1 MTFNS
6 GPILDLPILEFVKV
20 KVLQIVDSYA
30 VGEGELRR
38 PTKGKVGATFLAA
51 AAVEERNNRSVFLS
65 FIFLII

>member
-1 MTFNS
+1 M
-6 GPILDLPILEFVKV
+6 LEFVKV

-51 AAVEERNNRSVFLS
+51 AAVEERNNRSVF
-65 FIFLII
+65 FLLFF

>member
-1 MTFNS
+1 M
-6 GPILDLPILEFVKV
+6 DLPILEFVKV

-51 AAVEERNNRSVFLS
+51 AAVEERNNRSVFFFS

>member
-1 MTFNS
+1 M
-6 GPILDLPILEFVKV
+6 DLPILEFVKV

-51 AAVEERNNRSVFLS
+51 AAVEERNNRSVF
-65 FIFLII
+65 FLLFF